1 MAERWSDLHR
11 RLHQQLLQQRDL
23 LPDGEPLL
31 LAVSGGQD
39 SMALVG
45 LLSDLRR
52 LHHWPLQLW
61 HGNHGWR
68 PDAAQQARE
77 LQAWAREQGLAIA
90 IDHWSSP
97 QADEASARAWRYGQ
111 LEALA
116 QRLGCRRVVTGH
128 TASDRSETVLL
139 QLARGSHRRG
149 LTSLRSRRSLS
160 GTTELVRP
168 LLAFCRSDTA
178 QVCQELGLP
187 IWLDPSNS
195 DPRFS
200 RNRVRHEVLPVLEA
214 LHPGA
219 STRISQLS
227 ERLSQEAEGQSQ
239 LEELALTSLERFTP
253 QAQRALHR
261 RSFTALARSN
271 QRRLLHRW
279 LEVQGISL
287 GNAEQLEL
295 LLHRLPPEGG
305 PGQWDLS
312 RGRCLRWD
320 RELIWLEAEGSAASS
335 RKAT

>member
-11 RLHQQLLQQRDL
+11 RLHQQLLQQQDL

-31 LAVSGGQD
+31 LALSGGQD

-45 LLSDLRR
+45 LLNDLRR

-68 PDAAQQARE
+68 PEAEQQARE
-77 LQAWAREQGLAIA
+77 LQAWAQDQGLPIQV
-90 IDHWSSP
+90 DDWESP
-97 QADEASARAWRYGQ
+97 QTDEASARDWRYGQ
-111 LEALA
+111 LQTHA

-149 LTSLRSRRSLS
+149 LSSLRQRRTLS
-160 GTTELVRP
+160 GTIELVRP
-168 LLAFCRSDTA
+168 LLGFSRSDTA
-178 QVCQELGLP
+178 QLCQQLGLP

-200 RNRVRHEVLPVLEA
+200 RNRIRHEVLPVLEA

-219 STRISQLS
+219 SERISQLS
-227 ERLSQEAEGQSQ
+227 ERLAQEQDGSEQ
-239 LEELALTSLERFTP
+239 LVDLALGSLQTETA
-253 QAQRALHR
+253 QAQPALKR
-261 RSFTALARSN
+261 RPLSGLTRSN
-271 QRRLLHRW
+271 QRLLLHHW
-279 LEVQGISL
+279 LTRQGLSL
-287 GNAEQLEL
+287 GNAEQLEQ
-295 LLHRLPPEGG
+295 LLHRLPPHCG

-312 RGRCLRWD
+312 RGRSLRWN
-320 RELIWLEAEGSAASS
+320 RELIWLEP
-335 RKAT
+335 

>member
-77 LQAWAREQGLAIA
+77 LQAWAQEQGLAIA

-149 LTSLRSRRSLS
+149 LTSLRPRRILS
-160 GTTELVRP
+160 GTI
-168 LLAFCRSDTA
+168 
-178 QVCQELGLP
+178 ELGGVAAAERQQGTHQLGRAAEAP
-187 IWLDPSNS
+187 
-195 DPRFS
+195 PRPEAGEAAAMAAPGELEQ
-200 RNRVRHEVLPVLEA
+200 NRLAAVARRVAGHHPAASQPLGQGLELPVA
-214 LHPGA
+214 PGA
-219 STRISQLS
+219 GRGFI
-227 ERLSQEAEGQSQ
+227 RLGA
-239 LEELALTSLERFTP
+239 AP
-253 QAQRALHR
+253 
-261 RSFTALARSN
+261 
-271 QRRLLHRW
+271 
-279 LEVQGISL
+279 VV
-287 GNAEQLEL
+287 
-295 LLHRLPPEGG
+295 
-305 PGQWDLS
+305 
-312 RGRCLRWD
+312 D
-320 RELIWLEAEGSAASS
+320 RD
-335 RKAT
+335 R

>member
-11 RLHQQLLQQRDL
+11 RLHQQLLQQQDL

-45 LLSDLRR
+45 LLNDLKR
-52 LHHWPLQLW
+52 LHHWQLQLW

-68 PDAAQQARE
+68 PEAEQQARE
-77 LQAWAREQGLAIA
+77 LQAWAQDQGLPIQV
-90 IDHWSSP
+90 DDWESP
-97 QADEASARAWRYGQ
+97 KRDEASARDWRYGQ
-111 LEALA
+111 LQTHA

-149 LTSLRSRRSLS
+149 LSSLRQRRTLS
-160 GTTELVRP
+160 GTIELVRP
-168 LLAFCRSDTA
+168 LLGFSRSDTV
-178 QVCQELGLP
+178 QICQQLGMP
-187 IWLDPSNS
+187 IWLDSSNS

-200 RNRVRHEVLPVLEA
+200 RNRIRHEVLPVLEA

-219 STRISQLS
+219 SERISQLS
-227 ERLSQEAEGQSQ
+227 ERLAQEQESQGQ
-239 LEELALTSLERFTP
+239 LEELALSNLERSSP

-261 RSFTALARSN
+261 RSFTALALSN

-279 LEVQGISL
+279 LGIRGISL
-287 GNAEQLEL
+287 GNAEQLEH
-295 LLHRLPPEGG
+295 LLHRLPPNHG

-320 RELIWLEAEGSAASS
+320 RELIWLENSHTAAS
-335 RKAT
+335 AMETV

>member
-11 RLHQQLLQQRDL
+11 RLHQQLLQQSDL

-68 PDAAQQARE
+68 PEAEQQARE
-77 LQAWAREQGLAIA
+77 LQAWAQEQGLPIA
-90 IDHWSSP
+90 IDHWSTP

-116 QRLGCRRVVTGH
+116 QQLGCRRVVTGH

-149 LTSLRSRRSLS
+149 LTSLRPRRTLS
-160 GTTELVRP
+160 GTIELVRP

-178 QVCQELGLP
+178 QLCQELGLP

-227 ERLSQEAEGQSQ
+227 ERLAQEEEGQRQ
-239 LEELALTSLERFTP
+239 LEELALTSLESTAT
-253 QAQRALHR
+253 QGLQRR
-261 RSFTALARSN
+261 PFSALARSN

-279 LEVQGISL
+279 LTNRGIRL
-287 GNAEQLEL
+287 KNTKQLEQLL
-295 LLHRLPPEGG
+295 NRLPPHCG
-305 PGQWDLS
+305 PGQADLGNGFLLQWH
-312 RGRCLRWD
+312 RD
-320 RELIWLEAEGSAASS
+320 LIWLE
-335 RKAT
+335 